1 MVHSYSGILFSLK
14 TNEPSTYEKTWWKLK
29 YILLNKKSKSEYSI
43 LSDSNY
49 MRLWNRWNYGGS
61 KNISGFQKFR
71 GSKWCISRVQGT
83 FRQWN
88 CYSVWC
94 KYICHYIFVKIH
106 EICNTKSK
114 LQYKLWNL
122 VNNNVLILA
131 DQFHKYTTPMQEANN
146 TEKWGWVQEYMG
158 CLCI

>member
-1 MVHSYSGILFSLK
+1 MKKWLFHSSPYSGIAGSANVPVLPNKRLSSAAGIQK
-14 TNEPSTYEKTWWKLK
+14 HPSDRGIHWRWTVNTVKTWSCLAIKRK
-29 YILLNKKSKSEYSI
+29 TGRKAA
-43 LSDSNY
+43 
-49 MRLWNRWNYGGS
+49 
-61 KNISGFQKFR
+61 R
-71 GSKWCISRVQGT
+71 GNKWCISRVQGT

-94 KYICHYIFVKIH
+94 KYICHYIFVKW